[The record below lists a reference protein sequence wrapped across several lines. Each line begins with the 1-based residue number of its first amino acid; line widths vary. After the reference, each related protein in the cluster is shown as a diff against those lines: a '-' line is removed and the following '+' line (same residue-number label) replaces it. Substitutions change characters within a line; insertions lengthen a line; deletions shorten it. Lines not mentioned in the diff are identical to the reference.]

1 MTKISDSIIA
11 SAGDDKSIKVW
22 NLNDFKN
29 IITLKPNPMGSFR
42 SLSYSSDLDIF
53 TAGKFDANLLVWFKF
68 SEIISMNRNSITTTL
83 LNVDL
88 TTKNN
93 STQTSLFLSLIDETS
108 TFLNPTAISD
118 SNSLSKNET
127 ANENEIITS
136 LFSSNESSLISF
148 GSILNPHYSSANDST
163 NLKLIVDLLNQTK
176 YDLNDCLS
184 NCSNHGKCKL
194 NENKLKCEC
203 DLYFDGAKCEIDL
216 RPCSYFPC
224 LNSIK
229 CENILISIINN
240 QQQQQQQQNNKEID
254 FKCQCKSKLFY
265 GKRCENK
272 INLCKNETC
281 SGNGLCKLINE
292 NELNETTKCECFG
305 KGWYEGE
312 KCEITSLKQ
321 TIIKAVI
328 KTTVYVAIGV
338 VIIFFALIISM
349 DIHKILTIK
358 NAFNFSKKNQS
369 AKNKP
374 KIKKTNQK

>member
-1 MTKISDSIIA
+1 
-11 SAGDDKSIKVW
+11 
-22 NLNDFKN
+22 
-29 IITLKPNPMGSFR
+29 
-42 SLSYSSDLDIF
+42 
-53 TAGKFDANLLVWFKF
+53 
-68 SEIISMNRNSITTTL
+68 
-83 LNVDL
+83 
-88 TTKNN
+88 
-93 STQTSLFLSLIDETS
+93 
-108 TFLNPTAISD
+108 
-118 SNSLSKNET
+118 
-127 ANENEIITS
+127 
-136 LFSSNESSLISF
+136 
-148 GSILNPHYSSANDST
+148 
-163 NLKLIVDLLNQTK
+163 LIVDLLNQTK

-229 CENILISIINN
+229 CENILISLINN
-240 QQQQQQQQNNKEID
+240 QQQQQQQNNKEID

-312 KCEITSLKQ
+312 KCEITTLKQ
-321 TIIKAVI
+321 KIIKVSI
-328 KTTVYVAIGV
+328 KTTVYVAVGV

-349 DIHKILTIK
+349 DLHKFMTKKRTIR
-358 NAFNFSKKNQS
+358 
-369 AKNKP
+369 KNKP
-374 KIKKTNQK
+374 KPRTNNTQKPKSK